1 MNRDRMRWTGIL
13 LALFLLLGLVGQGA
27 DLVAAAPPAAPGGTS
42 VFINE
47 LHYDNSGADTGEGIE
62 VAGPAGTDLSGWS
75 LVLYNG
81 SNGTVY
87 NTVNLSGA
95 LPDQDN
101 GFGTLAFFIAGIQ
114 NGAPDGVAL
123 VDNSSAVVQFLSYEG
138 SFTAAA
144 GPAAGMTSTD
154 IGVAEGSSTP
164 AGESLQLTGTG
175 TVYEDFTWGGPV
187 ANTFNAVNSG
197 QSFSGSGG
205 GGGGG
210 GGPVNVAISEIRI
223 DQPGADN
230 DEYFELA
237 GDAGASLDGLT
248 YLVIGDGAGGSGVIE
263 AVVDLTGQSV
273 GGSGFFVAAESTFSL
288 GAADLTT
295 NLNFENSDNVTHLLV
310 RGFTGADGDDLDTD
324 DDGVLDVAP
333 WSEQVDCVALVETPG
348 SGDQIYCS
356 TTVGPDGNFV
366 PAHSF
371 TCSDGWHIGLY
382 DPAGGDDTP
391 GSPNACPGPAIS
403 ISEIRIDQPG
413 ADNDEY
419 FELAGDAGA
428 SLDGLTYLVIGDG
441 AGGSG
446 VIEAVVDLTGQS
458 VGGSGFFV
466 AAESTFSLGAADLT
480 TNLNFENSDN
490 VTHLLVRGFTGADG
504 DDLDTDDDGVLDV
517 APWSEQVDCVALVE
531 TPGSGDQIYCS
542 TTVGPD
548 GNFVPGHVYLCQDGW
563 RIGSFDV
570 SAEDTPGEANA
581 CEAGGGFGACLDG
594 TATLIHAIQGPG
606 DFSPEN
612 GNTHVIEGVVVGDF
626 QDTATEL
633 RGFFLQ
639 EEDSDVDAD
648 PLTSEGIF
656 VFDNGF
662 GVDVNPGDV
671 VRVMGTVQEYETSS
685 GSGVFLTEL
694 ASVTQLEVCATGASV
709 TASTPTMPV
718 NDLGDWER
726 YEGMLVTF
734 PYELTVTENYNLG
747 RYGQVDLSV
756 NGRLFSPTQ
765 VASPG
770 QPALDV
776 QAENDRRRI
785 ILDDANTQQ
794 NRDPIVYPPPE
805 LTASNTLR
813 TGDTVNG
820 LTGVLD
826 QRFSA
831 YRIQPT
837 QEVTF
842 THSNPRPADPP
853 YVGGSLRVASFNVLN
868 YFNGDGMGGGF
879 PTSRG
884 ADTPEEFERQRTKI
898 ISAITNLDADVVGL
912 MEIENDGY
920 GPESAIQDLVN
931 GLNDATAPGTYAFI
945 DPGVPQ
951 IGSDEIAVGLIYKT
965 ATVSPVGSAAI
976 LDSSVDPRFVDTKNR
991 PTLAQSFME
1000 NSTGEVF
1007 TVAVNHLKSKGS
1019 PCDDIGDPDQGDG
1032 QGNCNQT
1039 RTNAAMALVDWLST
1053 DPTGSGDPDYLII
1066 GDLNSYALEDPVTA
1080 IKDAGYTN
1088 LLEAYLGLESYSFV
1102 FRGQAGTLDHALS
1115 NPDLTEQVTGAAIWH
1130 INADEPRVLDYNE
1143 EYKSPDQINKL
1154 YAPDQYRASDHDPVL
1169 VGLNLDSTAYITIVK
1184 DARPDSRRNFRFY
1197 GDLGKFKLDDITP
1210 QDNDPYDSSITF
1222 AVEPG
1227 SYAVF
1232 EKVPRRWHLTDIVC
1246 DPAGAGAVDLAN
1258 HGVTITVAPRRSVT
1272 CTFVNQKG
1280 SRVRVRKYYD
1290 LDGNGQRNWEPGLPG
1305 WEIRLYDSQGNLAA
1319 SKVTNGWGK
1328 ANFRNVKPDQYTVC
1342 EVMRDGWFNTQ
1353 PGTVDP
1359 VYGQPCYSLDVG
1371 PAETWIVPFGNHNNP
1386 ALVSGASGEPN
1397 TAGLR
1402 VQPDLDDDPDDANY
1416 EDDGTDV
1423 DEDLERPA
1431 ISGSIYLP
1439 FVTR

>member
-1 MNRDRMRWTGIL
+1 MNRERIRWTGVI
-13 LALFLLLGLVGQGA
+13 LALFLLLGVASQGA
-27 DLVAAAPPAAPGGTS
+27 DRATAAPLAAPGGTS

-81 SNGTVY
+81 SNGLVY

-123 VDNSSAVVQFLSYEG
+123 VDSGGAVVQFLSYEG
-138 SFTAAA
+138 TFTAQD

-154 IGVAEGSSTP
+154 IGVSEPSSTP
-164 AGESLQLTGTG
+164 VGESLQLTGAG
-175 TVYEDFTWGGPV
+175 TVYEDFTWSGPT

-197 QSFSGSGG
+197 QSFGG

-210 GGPVNVAISEIRI
+210 GGAVNVAISEIRI
-223 DQPGADN
+223 DQPGTDN

-248 YLVIGDGAGGSGVIE
+248 YLVIGDGPGGSGVIE

-273 GGSGFFVAAESTFSL
+273 GSGGFFVAAESTFSL
-288 GAADLTT
+288 GTPDLTT
-295 NLNFENSDNVTHLLV
+295 DLNFENSDNVTHLLV
-310 RGFTGADGDDLDTD
+310 RDFTGNIDDDLDTN
-324 DDGVLDVAP
+324 DDGILDVVP

-356 TTVGPDGNFV
+356 TQVGPDG
-366 PAHSF
+366 A
-371 TCSDGWHIGLY
+371 
-382 DPAGGDDTP
+382 
-391 GSPNACPGPAIS
+391 
-403 ISEIRIDQPG
+403 
-413 ADNDEY
+413 
-419 FELAGDAGA
+419 
-428 SLDGLTYLVIGDG
+428 
-441 AGGSG
+441 
-446 VIEAVVDLTGQS
+446 
-458 VGGSGFFV
+458 
-466 AAESTFSLGAADLT
+466 
-480 TNLNFENSDN
+480 
-490 VTHLLVRGFTGADG
+490 
-504 DDLDTDDDGVLDV
+504 
-517 APWSEQVDCVALVE
+517 
-531 TPGSGDQIYCS
+531 
-542 TTVGPD
+542 
-548 GNFVPGHVYLCQDGW
+548 FVPGHVYLCEDGW
-563 RIGSFDV
+563 RIGAFDV
-570 SAEDTPGEANA
+570 SAEDTPGGANA

-594 TATLIHAIQGPG
+594 NATFIHTIQGPG

-639 EEDSDVDAD
+639 EEDSDADAD

-662 GVDVNPGDV
+662 GVDVNPGDI
-671 VRVMGTVQEYETSS
+671 VRVQGTVQEYETSS

-694 ASVTQLEVCATGASV
+694 ASITQLEVCATGATV

-718 NDLGDWER
+718 SDLGDWER

-765 VASPG
+765 IASPG
-770 QPALDV
+770 QPALSV
-776 QAENDRRRI
+776 QDENDRRRI

-898 ISAITNLDADVVGL
+898 ISAITNLDADVIGL

-991 PTLAQSFME
+991 PALAQSFME

-1039 RTNAAMALVDWLST
+1039 RTNAAMALVDWLAT
-1053 DPTGSGDPDYLII
+1053 DPTGSGDPDSLII
-1066 GDLNSYALEDPVTA
+1066 GDLNAYALEDPITA

-1143 EYKSPDQINKL
+1143 EFKSPDQITKL

-1184 DARPDSRRNFRFY
+1184 DARPDSRRNFRFD

-1227 SYAVF
+1227 SYTVF

-1246 DPAGAGAVDLAN
+1246 NPAGAGAVDLAN
-1258 HGVTITVAPRRSVT
+1258 HQVTITVAPRRSVT

-1280 SRVRVRKYYD
+1280 SQVRVRKYYD
-1290 LDGNGQRNWEPGLPG
+1290 VDGNGQRHWEPGLPG

-1342 EVMRDGWFNTQ
+1342 EVMKDGWFNTQ

-1371 PAETWIVPFGNHNNP
+1371 PAEIWIVPFGNHDNP
-1386 ALVSGASGEPN
+1386 DLVSAAAPGAPS
-1397 TAGLR
+1397 TAGLS
-1402 VQPDLDDDPDDANY
+1402 VQPDLVDDPDDANY
-1416 EDDGTDV
+1416 EDTGADV
-1423 DEDLERPA
+1423 DEDEERPA
-1431 ISGSIYLP
+1431 VSGSLYLP